1 MEADGREALGR
12 SRGGLTTKVHLL
24 SDDRSRPLVWQTLP
38 SQRGDSPMLTS
49 VPEDL
54 RIRWL
59 GPGRSRR
66 RPDRVRGDKA
76 YSSRDNRAQLRR
88 QGIKATIAQPDD
100 QRANRKRR
108 GRAGGRL
115 PAFDKDQY
123 HRRGAVERCVSKWKQ
138 FRAVAG
144 RYDKRDYIFTG
155 P

>member
-1 MEADGREALGR
+1 M
-12 SRGGLTTKVHLL
+12 TTKVHLL

-38 SQRGDSPMLTS
+38 SQRGDSPMLTP
-49 VPEDL
+49 VLEDL
-54 RIRWL
+54 RIRGL

-100 QRANRKRR
+100 QWANRKRR
-108 GRAGGRL
+108 GRAAGRL
-115 PAFDKDQY
+115 PAFSKDQY
-123 HRRGAVERCVSKWKQ
+123 RRRSAVERCVSKWKQ